1 MLPAIGIINSN
12 FLLCSFSPV
21 HKRRRKRREMEL
33 RNRDGLD
40 YPDSNEN
47 FLVLTLSE
55 RRIWK
60 QIHEVLRR

>member
-1 MLPAIGIINSN
+1 
-12 FLLCSFSPV
+12 
-21 HKRRRKRREMEL
+21 MEL